1 MYSKCFVILSYLW
14 TLFMANYCPLCSDK
28 QCLDRQGALTQLGWC
43 LVPLIKPLLTAGLA
57 LTTTS
62 ITGVSLTC
70 PSAVSPLAHRPPRVA
85 PEQLRACESRLAC
98 KHSRLSQIV
107 NPMIQAGTRLLPA
120 PVSSQLYTLASA
132 NGEQMQGNRKP
143 WQLHADNSP
152 PQAYAARQ
160 PLACGPAETCQK
172 SWAGPPYKKTNK
184 KKKNIARANTHAH
197 EEELK
202 TFSTYVCIAAPA
214 KASQR
219 EQTHRENTLLHSER
233 KIGGFVLTLRKVVN

>member
-184 KKKNIARANTHAH
+184 KKKNIARANTHTCTRRGIKDIFHLCLHCSSCQSVSTRANTQRKH
-197 EEELK
+197 PP
-202 TFSTYVCIAAPA
+202 TFRKKNWWFCTNAA
-214 KASQR
+214 
-219 EQTHRENTLLHSER
+219 
-233 KIGGFVLTLRKVVN
+233 